1 MSFKVARWSR
11 GVTRVPPAL
20 PGSCSVAERQEMD
33 VFGSLRKSV
42 FDPLESLEM
51 VFMGSS
57 LHYSE

>member
-11 GVTRVPPAL
+11 GVTRVPWAL
-20 PGSCSVAERQEMD
+20 PGRCSVAVRQEID
-33 VFGSLRKSV
+33 VFGNLRKSV
-42 FDPLESLEM
+42 FDPLASLEV